1 MKMSLILEI
10 TSILFILK
18 ISDVFIK
25 NFRLKT
31 LRNRF
36 YAQRN
41 LHRNRII
48 ELFYFVIDIKFFSL
62 DIKL

>member
-41 LHRNRII
+41 CAQKQNNRII
-48 ELFYFVIDIKFFSL
+48 LFRNSY
-62 DIKL
+62 